1 MLGWFQALMP
11 KEERFSGVIPEDEL
25 RALIGSHGFSIANL
39 SHRFAEDGNVFE
51 YRMVIR
57 SRERRNAEKLS
68 QHLRTL
74 PNVKEFRIA
83 PMGD

>member
-1 MLGWFQALMP
+1 MLGWFHALMP

-39 SHRFAEDGNVFE
+39 SHRLAEDGNVFE

-57 SRERRNAEKLS
+57 SRERRNAGKLS